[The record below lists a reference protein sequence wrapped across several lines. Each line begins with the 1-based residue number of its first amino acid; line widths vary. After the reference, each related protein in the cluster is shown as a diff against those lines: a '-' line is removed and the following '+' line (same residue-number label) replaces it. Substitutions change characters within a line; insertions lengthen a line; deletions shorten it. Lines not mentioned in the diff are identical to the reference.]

1 MKMEQ
6 EAIYFGE
13 NDNIKSA
20 SCENKTIF
28 NINELNTEKAKLSD
42 KNSYCKDLFEHFF
55 GYRHEGNAF
64 PSQLCIKF
72 PQMNVYTKY
81 YKILFLL
88 IQIKNIIHK

>member
-1 MKMEQ
+1 MEQ

-20 SCENKTIF
+20 SCENKRIF

-42 KNSYCKDLFEHFF
+42 KNSYCKDLFEHF
-55 GYRHEGNAF
+55 F